1 MKKFTLNKL
10 ERLTSKRIFGD
21 LVTSGQSMVI
31 FPFRIYWERQ
41 QSVGE
46 YPVQIGF
53 SVPKK
58 KFKKATLR
66 NLIRRRMKE
75 AYRKNKYILY
85 DPVQSRNHQL
95 SVLFIYI
102 ADEAIDYPVIEEKII
117 VTLEQLLSAYEES
130 L

>member
-1 MKKFTLNKL
+1 MKKFTLNKA

-21 LVTSGQSMVI
+21 LIASGQSMVV
-31 FPFRIYWERQ
+31 FPFRIYWKRQ
-41 QSVGE
+41 QPVGE
-46 YPVQIGF
+46 SPVRIGF

-66 NLIRRRMKE
+66 NLIRRRMRE

-85 DPVQSRNHQL
+85 DTIQSRNHQL
-95 SVLFIYI
+95 SVLFIYV
-102 ADEAIDYPVIEEKII
+102 ADEAIDNPLIEEKII
-117 VTLEQLLSAYEES
+117 VTLEKLSSAYEES